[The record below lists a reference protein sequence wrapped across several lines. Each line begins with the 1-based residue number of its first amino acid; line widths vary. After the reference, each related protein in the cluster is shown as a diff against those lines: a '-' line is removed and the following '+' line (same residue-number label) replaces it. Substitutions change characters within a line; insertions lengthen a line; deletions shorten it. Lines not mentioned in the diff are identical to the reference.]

1 MTSWFVKRNK
11 PIDHTI
17 FGENSKTYIIPY
29 PPEWDNI
36 TFTGITV
43 DELEDVIFMA
53 AMKKMPPKGGTTCA
67 ACGGSGKKGGKACA
81 SCGGKGKK

>member
-53 AMKKMPPKGGTTCA
+53 AFPKKETKCA
-67 ACGGSGKKGGKACA
+67 KCGSTMHATAGCKK
-81 SCGGKGKK
+81 KK